1 MYDGP
6 GSGIGIAIG
15 HQQITGIG
23 SLVFASGG
31 TQTSA
36 WTGSVAIA
44 GVTGLQTALDGKQPS
59 GTYATLVGDKVP
71 AAQLPYAT
79 QSQAADMSDSALA
92 MSAANAIAAAGN
104 LVQLDMSQA
113 NYSGSGQNSWSTTF
127 SGGVTFSVGSGS
139 GVGSGMA
146 SHYAPAAWSQTLTR
160 YNGSTGNFAGR
171 HVNWTRRQRF
181 RIRLVIGSAA
191 PSANAT
197 FRVLLGKNA
206 LGAGNVGALAYRG
219 IGFELRSTAL
229 WLTTHNG
236 TSRTDTS
243 ASTAVA
249 ANQSLEFIVEST
261 GSGTA
266 NLYVD
271 GSLVAT
277 SSGAPTTVATDF
289 ATVAF
294 VVEGTTTDSAS
305 SAITVERFPQLL
317 RP

>member
-1 MYDGP
+1 MPFSFPASPTVG
-6 GSGIGIAIG
+6 
-15 HQQITGIG
+15 QQ
-23 SLVFASGG
+23 S
-31 TQTSA
+31 TQNGRVYT
-36 WTGSVAIA
+36 WTGRVWRLVSAGAI
-44 GVTGLQTALDGKQPS
+44 
-59 GTYATLVGDKVP
+59 TYATQ
-71 AAQLPYAT
+71 A
-79 QSQAADMSDSALA
+79 QAADMADAALA
-92 MSAANAIAAAGN
+92 MSPANTISAIGN
-104 LVQLDMSQA
+104 VVQLDMSQA

-146 SHYAPAAWSQTLTR
+146 YHYAPAAWSQTLTR

-171 HVNWTRRQRF
+171 YINWTRRQRF

-197 FRVLLGKNA
+197 LRVLLGKNA
-206 LGAGNVGALAYRG
+206 LGAANVGALAYRG

-229 WLTTHNG
+229 WLTCHNG
-236 TSRTDTS
+236 TSRTDTN

-249 ANQSLEFIVEST
+249 ANQSFEIIAEST

-277 SSGAPTTVATDF
+277 SSGAPTTAATDS

-294 VVEGTTTDSAS
+294 VIEGTTADSAS